1 MCVAQLGGQNALM
14 ITHSVGVQA
23 PGDVNSMLSQAQA
36 GPAAALAAVDPS
48 VLNTTAISGLG
59 DSAVLLSGTKGDQ
72 PYGILVVWRG
82 TDGLSLI
89 GSGLADPQTSLS
101 AVAQAILAAQP

>member
-1 MCVAQLGGQNALM
+1 MCLVQLGGQNALM

-23 PGDVNSMLSQAQA
+23 PGDVNSMLSQAQS

-48 VLNTTAISGLG
+48 LLSTTAISGLG
-59 DSAVLLSGTKGDQ
+59 DTAVLLSGTKGDQ
-72 PYGILVVWRG
+72 PYGMLVVWRG
-82 TDGLSLI
+82 TEGFSLM
-89 GSGLADPQTSLS
+89 GSGLPDPQTTLP